1 MVLSDEQVLLA
12 RVAVKK
18 VLKNISKPDTGILFT
33 VPVDFVEGVNN
44 L

>member
-1 MVLSDEQVLLA
+1 MRYKKESKKLTL
-12 RVAVKK
+12 K